1 MLKSTCACW
10 RLTPTGT
17 SAAEGRRRIRDD
29 VKRRLLV
36 EHRLAR
42 FGHDL
47 ARDGFGARDERER
60 AFNRKQADKP
70 QCDHTPEKRHD
81 PLRRFFEDNRSTSTA
96 RMSQLAL
103 MLRFTSFKKT
113 SSMMILL
120 SVKVDHFLHLVK
132 LFVAHV
138 ARLCKRGDERGQR
151 AVEALVEQL
160 IDLGGLR
167 LVL

>member
-1 MLKSTCACW
+1 MVSALGMSESALSIENRQTSRSAT
-10 RLTPTGT
+10 TPQRSGMT
-17 SAAEGRRRIRDD
+17 
-29 VKRRLLV
+29 
-36 EHRLAR
+36 H
-42 FGHDL
+42 
-47 ARDGFGARDERER
+47 FGA
-60 AFNRKQADKP
+60 F
-70 QCDHTPEKRHD
+70 
-81 PLRRFFEDNRSTSTA
+81 LRTTRSTSTA

-103 MLRFTSFKKT
+103 MLRFTSFKKM

-160 IDLGGLR
+160 VDLGGLR

>member
-1 MLKSTCACW
+1 MVSALGMSESALSIEN
-10 RLTPTGT
+10 RQT
-17 SAAEGRRRIRDD
+17 SRSATTLQRSGMT
-29 VKRRLLV
+29 
-36 EHRLAR
+36 H
-42 FGHDL
+42 
-47 ARDGFGARDERER
+47 FGA
-60 AFNRKQADKP
+60 F
-70 QCDHTPEKRHD
+70 
-81 PLRRFFEDNRSTSTA
+81 LRTTRSTSTA

-120 SVKVDHFLHLVK
+120 SIKVDHFLHLIK

-138 ARLCKRGDERGQR
+138 ARLCKRGDKRGQR

-160 IDLGGLR
+160 VDLGGLR

>member
-1 MLKSTCACW
+1 
-10 RLTPTGT
+10 
-17 SAAEGRRRIRDD
+17 
-29 VKRRLLV
+29 
-36 EHRLAR
+36 
-42 FGHDL
+42 
-47 ARDGFGARDERER
+47 
-60 AFNRKQADKP
+60 
-70 QCDHTPEKRHD
+70 
-81 PLRRFFEDNRSTSTA
+81 
-96 RMSQLAL
+96 MSQLAL